1 VGERRAL
8 SRKPAIRAALHARAG
23 ARGQDQVA
31 GVDIKSLIRT
41 IPDYPRPGILFR
53 DITTLIADP
62 AGLRAAVD
70 GLVWPF
76 LTAGI
81 RHVAGIEA
89 RGFILGGAV
98 AHELGR
104 GFIPI
109 RKQGKLP
116 AKTIGQDY
124 SLEYGVDTIEIHADA
139 IRKGDKV
146 LLVDDL
152 IATGGTAEA
161 AIELIRRSGG
171 ELVAAAFVIDLPDLG
186 GAARLAKKHVKVHTL
201 VQFEGN

>member
-1 VGERRAL
+1 MVAPDR
-8 SRKPAIRAALHARAG
+8 PDIR
-23 ARGQDQVA
+23 
-31 GVDIKSLIRT
+31 SLIRT
-41 IPDYPRPGILFR
+41 IPDYPTPGILFR

-62 AGLRAAVD
+62 AGLRAAID

-81 RHVAGIEA
+81 DHVAGIEA
-89 RGFILGGAV
+89 RGFIHGGAV

-104 GFIPI
+104 GFVPI
-109 RKQGKLP
+109 RKKGRLP
-116 AKTIGQDY
+116 ARTIGQDY

-139 IRKGDKV
+139 IRTGDRV

-161 AIELIRRSGG
+161 AIGLIQKSGG

-186 GAARLAKKHVKVHTL
+186 GAARLAARNVMVHTL
-201 VQFEGN
+201 VRFEGH